1 MRNPVRRD
9 QNGNYY
15 FRKAVPHKL
24 RDAVGKWE
32 IKVSLHTKQQAVA
45 EPKNDELHRHWDS
58 VFERLKTARVELTH
72 KVRVGLAGLYYEEY
86 LRSFE
91 AEPHAHSGLD
101 ATINELV
108 SRNPRGGRGGQDL
121 VERRLIRARATH
133 TKNFRSFLLA
143 KGVTLSEGEF
153 DLVMPHVFKAITLAD
168 DGVRQFKAG
177 NYTVPSASE
186 LFPPVDLSE
195 LIIDAE
201 GVRLDLK
208 KHGTLALFDKMAA
221 ERNFAAGTVKRH
233 RPIIEKVAAVH
244 SDIRSITP
252 EWCVDWKDLLLSS
265 GERGPSTVKQVYLAA
280 LSNLANF
287 AVSNRSLQTNPLAG
301 IYLKVH
307 KKKQNRT
314 QKGFT
319 EAEAK
324 MVLAA
329 CLAVSGEGLAPDE
342 ARARRWLPWLCCYAG
357 ARVGEMAQLR
367 KKDVTVEDG
376 VWVLELLPEAGT
388 IKTGE
393 ARRVPLHP
401 HLLAQGFLQVLEGL
415 EDGYIFCPADGGR
428 SPTTVADDLARWVRE
443 VGITD
448 PELKPN
454 HGWRHRFKTVARRVK
469 MDPAVRDYMQGHVPH
484 NEAEGYGNQEAP
496 VLLEWLSLIKW
507 IDVGDPSMSDRPVHG
522 AQVDRG
528 PTLVWSR

>member
-9 QNGNYY
+9 QSGNYY
-15 FRKAVPHKL
+15 FRKAVPLGL

-32 IKVSLHTKQQAVA
+32 IKVSLQTKQLTVA
-45 EPKNDELHRHWDS
+45 EPKNDDLHRHWDS
-58 VFERLKTARVELTH
+58 VFQRLKTARVELTH

-86 LRSFE
+86 LRGFE
-91 AEPHAHSGLD
+91 SEPHTHSGMD
-101 ATINELV
+101 ATINGLV
-108 SRNPRGGRGGQDL
+108 SRNPRRWGGDY
-121 VERRLIRARATH
+121 VERKLNRARKEH
-133 TKNFRSFLLA
+133 STKFKALLLA
-143 KGVTLSEGEF
+143 KGVTLTDAEF
-153 DLVMPHVFKAITLAD
+153 ELVLPHVFKAITLAD
-168 DGVRQFKAG
+168 DAIRQYKAG
-177 NYTVPSASE
+177 NYTVPSSAD
-186 LFPPVDLSE
+186 LFPPIDLSA
-195 LIIDAE
+195 LIVDAD

-221 ERNFAAGTVKRH
+221 ERSFAAGTIKRH

-244 SDIRSITP
+244 PDIRSITP
-252 EWCVDWKDLLLSS
+252 EWCVDWKDGLLSS
-265 GERGPSTVKQVYLAA
+265 GERGPSTVKQAYLAA
-280 LSNLANF
+280 LNNLANF
-287 AVSNRSLQTNPLAG
+287 AVSNRSLQANPLTG
-301 IYLKVH
+301 LYLKVH
-307 KKKQNRT
+307 KKKRNRT

-324 MVLAA
+324 KVLAA
-329 CLAVSGEGLAPDE
+329 CLAVTGEGLEPDE

-357 ARVGEMAQLR
+357 ARIGEMAQLR
-367 KKDVTVEDG
+367 KKDVTLEDG

-401 HLLAQGFLQVLEGL
+401 HLIAQGFLAVLDGL
-415 EDGYIFCPADGGR
+415 ADGYIFCPADGGR

-443 VGITD
+443 LGITD
-448 PELKPN
+448 LELKPN

-484 NEAEGYGNQEAP
+484 NESEGYGNQEAP
-496 VLLEWLSLIKW
+496 ILLEWLSLIKW
-507 IDVGDPSMSDRPVHG
+507 IDVDGDPSISERRPLG
-522 AQVDRG
+522 GQLNRR